1 MEQNTVESVDYLIVG
16 AGSSG
21 CVLASRLS
29 EDPDVTVKVL
39 EAGPADRSLYLLR
52 MPAAA
57 WIIINGR
64 KYNWYYHSEPE
75 PYMDGRRIFYPR
87 GKVLGGSSSINGMVY
102 LRGNPLDYD
111 GWATNQLNNWSFAH
125 CLPYFKKMEKTDG
138 GDEGFRGRE
147 GPMEITMG
155 GDSSPLY
162 RAYVEA
168 AQQAGYPFTSDVN
181 GFQQEGVFF
190 MERTVLGGVRNST
203 ARAYLHP
210 ALSRPNLTS
219 EVNAHTNKV
228 LFEGNKAVGVEY
240 IQNGETKQVRAERE
254 VIISSGVFNSPQ
266 ILLRSGVGNA
276 EHLKALDIPVVN
288 DLPGVGENLQD
299 HLDWPIQ
306 YFCKQ
311 PVSHYSST
319 TMLGQVKTGLQWFL
333 AKKGV
338 GASNLFEAGGYF
350 RSRPGIEFPNI
361 QHHFVA
367 IAMNYDGS
375 MPNKGHGFQ
384 AHISQMRPTSRGF
397 VRLRSTDPFDPPV
410 IQFNHLQT
418 ENDRLEFREGLKLT
432 REIIAQ
438 DALTPYRGRELAP
451 GADVTSDS
459 DMDAFARATGE
470 TEHHPACTNKMG
482 YDEMSVV
489 DRDTKVHGVENLR
502 VVDASIMPNVVT
514 ANLNATCIMLGEK
527 AADLIAGREP
537 LEPDYIPFYRAEN
550 WETAQR

>member
-1 MEQNTVESVDYLIVG
+1 MTVETVDYLIIG

-21 CVLASRLS
+21 CVLANRLS
-29 EDPDVTVKVL
+29 EDPDVSVKVL
-39 EAGPADRSLYLLR
+39 EAGPVDRSLYLLR

-57 WIIINGR
+57 WLIMNGK

-125 CLPYFKKMEKTDG
+125 CLPYFRKMEKTDR
-138 GDEGFRGRE
+138 GDEGFRGRD
-147 GPMEITMG
+147 GPMEISIG
-155 GDSSPLY
+155 GDTSPLY

-168 AQQAGYPFTSDVN
+168 AQQAGYPFTNDVN
-181 GFQQEGVFF
+181 GYQQEGVFF

-210 ALSRPNLTS
+210 ALSRPNLTV
-219 EVNAHTNKV
+219 ETNAHTNRI
-228 LFEGNKAVGVEY
+228 LFEGKRAVGVEF
-240 IQNGETKQVRAERE
+240 IRNGHATQIRAERE

-266 ILLRSGVGNA
+266 ILLRSGIGNA
-276 EHLKALDIPVVN
+276 EHLKALGIPVVH

-299 HLDWPIQ
+299 HLEWQIQ
-306 YFCKQ
+306 YQCMQ
-311 PVSHYSST
+311 PVSVYSST
-319 TMLGQVKTGLQWFL
+319 TPLGQLKAGMQWLL
-333 AKKGV
+333 AKRGV
-338 GASNLFEAGGYF
+338 AASNLFESGGYF

-367 IAMNYDGS
+367 VAMNSDGS
-375 MPNKGHGFQ
+375 MPHKGHGFQ
-384 AHISQMRPTSRGF
+384 VHMSQMRPTSRGF
-397 VRLRSTDPFDPPV
+397 VRLRSTDPFEPPL

-418 ENDRLEFREGLKLT
+418 ENDRQEFREGLDLS
-432 REIIAQ
+432 REIVAQ
-438 DALTPYRGRELAP
+438 EALNPFRGRELSP
-451 GADVTSDS
+451 GASVTSVD
-459 DMDAFARATGE
+459 DIDAFARARGE
-470 TEHHPACTNKMG
+470 TEHHPACTCKMG
-482 YDEMSVV
+482 YDDLSVV
-489 DRDTKVHGVENLR
+489 DRDTKVHGCENLR

-537 LEPDYIPFYRAEN
+537 LEPDYRPFYRAEN

>member
-1 MEQNTVESVDYLIVG
+1 MTETVDYLIVG

-29 EDPDVTVKVL
+29 ENSDASVKVL
-39 EAGPADRSLYLLR
+39 EAGPVDRSLYLLK
-52 MPAAA
+52 MPASA
-57 WIIINGR
+57 WQIINGR
-64 KYNWYYHSEPE
+64 KFNWYYHSEPE
-75 PYMDGRRIFYPR
+75 PHMNGRRIFYPR

-125 CLPYFKKMEKTDG
+125 CLPYFKKMEKTDL
-138 GDEGFRGRE
+138 GDDDFRGRD
-147 GPMEITMG
+147 GPMEISIATG
-155 GDSSPLY
+155 SSPLY
-162 RAYVEA
+162 AAYIEA
-168 AQQAGYPFTSDVN
+168 AQQAGYPRTDDVN

-210 ALSRPNLTS
+210 ALSRPNLTV
-219 EVNAHTNKV
+219 ETDCTTNRV
-228 LFEGNKAVGVEY
+228 LFEGTRAVGVEL
-240 IQNGETKQVRAERE
+240 IQNGQTRTIYADRE
-254 VIISSGVFNSPQ
+254 VILSCGVFNSPQ
-266 ILLRSGVGNA
+266 VLLRSGIGNA
-276 EHLKALDIPVVN
+276 EHLREMGIPVVQ

-306 YFCKQ
+306 YECTQ
-311 PVSHYSST
+311 PVSLYSAT
-319 TMLGQVKTGLQWFL
+319 TPLGQLKVGMEWFTSKTGI
-333 AKKGV
+333 A
-338 GASNLFEAGGYF
+338 ASNLFEAGGYF

-367 IAMNYDGS
+367 VAMNYDGT
-375 MPNKGHGFQ
+375 MPKKAHGFQ

-397 VRLRSTDPFDPPV
+397 VKLRSTDPFDPPR

-418 ENDRLEFREGLKLT
+418 ENDLQEFREALVLT

-438 DALTPYRGRELAP
+438 EALAPYRGAELAP
-451 GADVTSDS
+451 GIDITSNADV
-459 DMDAFARATGE
+459 DAFARATGE

-482 YDEMSVV
+482 YDDMAVV

-550 WETAQR
+550 WQTAQR

>member
-1 MEQNTVESVDYLIVG
+1 MAESVDYLIIG

-21 CVLASRLS
+21 CVLANRLS
-29 EDPDVTVKVL
+29 ENPDATVKVI
-39 EAGPADRSLYLLR
+39 EAGPVDKSLYLLK

-57 WIIINGR
+57 WQIINGR
-64 KYNWYYHSEPE
+64 KFNWYYHSEPE

-125 CLPYFKKMEKTDG
+125 CLPYFKKMEKTDR
-138 GDEGFRGRE
+138 GDDAFRGRE
-147 GPMEITMG
+147 GPMEITVG

-162 RAYVEA
+162 AAYIEA
-168 AQQAGYPFTSDVN
+168 AQQAGYPFTQDVN
-181 GFQQEGVFF
+181 GYQQEGVFY

-210 ALSRPNLTS
+210 ALTRPNLTV
-219 EVNAHTNKV
+219 ETDAHTNKV
-228 LFEGNKAVGVEY
+228 IFEGNRAVGVEI
-240 IQNGETKQVRAERE
+240 IQNGQARTIYANRE
-254 VIISSGVFNSPQ
+254 VIVSCGVFNSPQ
-266 ILLRSGVGNA
+266 VLLRSGIGNA
-276 EHLKALDIPVVN
+276 DHLKQLGIPVVQG
-288 DLPGVGENLQD
+288 LPGVGENLQD

-306 YFCKQ
+306 FECTK
-311 PVSHYSST
+311 PVSLYSAT
-319 TMLGQVKTGLQWFL
+319 TPLGQVKVGLEWFASKTGI
-333 AKKGV
+333 A
-338 GASNLFEAGGYF
+338 ASNLFEAGGYF
-350 RSRPGIEFPNI
+350 RSRPGVEFPNI

-367 IAMNYDGS
+367 VAMNYDGS
-375 MPNKGHGFQ
+375 MPKKAHGFQ

-397 VRLRSTDPFDPPV
+397 VRLRSADPFDAPV

-418 ENDRLEFREGLKLT
+418 ENDRQEFREALVLT
-432 REIIAQ
+432 REIIHQEGLA
-438 DALTPYRGRELAP
+438 PYRGPELSP
-451 GADVTSDS
+451 GANVTSQS
-459 DMDAFARATGE
+459 DVDAFARATGE

-489 DRDTKVHGVENLR
+489 DRDTKVHGIENLR

-527 AADLIAGREP
+527 AADLIAGNEP
-537 LEPDYIPFYRAEN
+537 LEADYTPFYRAED

>member
-1 MEQNTVESVDYLIVG
+1 MTETVDYLIVG

-29 EDPDVTVKVL
+29 ENSDASVKVL
-39 EAGPADRSLYLLR
+39 EAGPVDRSLYLLK

-57 WIIINGR
+57 WQIINGR
-64 KYNWYYHSEPE
+64 KFNWYYHSEPE
-75 PYMDGRRIFYPR
+75 PHMNGRRIFYPR

-125 CLPYFKKMEKTDG
+125 CLPYFKKMEKTDL
-138 GDEGFRGRE
+138 GDDDFRGRD
-147 GPMEITMG
+147 GPMEISIATG
-155 GDSSPLY
+155 SSPLY
-162 RAYVEA
+162 AAYIEA
-168 AQQAGYPFTSDVN
+168 AQQAGYPRTDDVN

-210 ALSRPNLTS
+210 ALSRPNLTV
-219 EVNAHTNKV
+219 ETDCTTNRV
-228 LFEGNKAVGVEY
+228 LFEGTRAVGVEL
-240 IQNGETKQVRAERE
+240 IQNGQTRTIYADRE
-254 VIISSGVFNSPQ
+254 VILSCGVFNSPQ
-266 ILLRSGVGNA
+266 VLLRSGIGNA
-276 EHLKALDIPVVN
+276 EHLREMGIPVVQ

-306 YFCKQ
+306 YECTQ
-311 PVSHYSST
+311 PVSLYSAT
-319 TMLGQVKTGLQWFL
+319 TPLGQLKVGMEWFTSKTGI
-333 AKKGV
+333 A
-338 GASNLFEAGGYF
+338 ASNLFEAGGYF

-367 IAMNYDGS
+367 VAMNYDGT
-375 MPNKGHGFQ
+375 MPKKAHGFQ

-397 VRLRSTDPFDPPV
+397 VKLRSTDPFDPPR

-418 ENDRLEFREGLKLT
+418 ENDLQEFREALVLT

-438 DALTPYRGRELAP
+438 EALAPYRGAELAP
-451 GADVTSDS
+451 GIDITSNADV
-459 DMDAFARATGE
+459 DAFARATGE

-482 YDEMSVV
+482 YDDMAVV

-550 WETAQR
+550 WQTAQR

>member
-1 MEQNTVESVDYLIVG
+1 MTETVDYLIVG

-29 EDPDVTVKVL
+29 ENSDASVKVL
-39 EAGPADRSLYLLR
+39 EAGPVDRSLYLLK
-52 MPAAA
+52 MPASA
-57 WIIINGR
+57 WQIINGR
-64 KYNWYYHSEPE
+64 KFNWYYHSEPE
-75 PYMDGRRIFYPR
+75 PHMNGRRIFYPR

-125 CLPYFKKMEKTDG
+125 CLPYFKKMEKTDL
-138 GDEGFRGRE
+138 GDDDFRGRD
-147 GPMEITMG
+147 GPMEISIATG
-155 GDSSPLY
+155 SSPLY
-162 RAYVEA
+162 AAYIEA
-168 AQQAGYPFTSDVN
+168 AQQAGYPRTEDVN

-210 ALSRPNLTS
+210 ALSRPNLTV
-219 EVNAHTNKV
+219 ETDCTTNRV
-228 LFEGNKAVGVEY
+228 LFEGTRAVGVEL
-240 IQNGETKQVRAERE
+240 IQNGQTRTIYADRE
-254 VIISSGVFNSPQ
+254 VILSCGVFNSPQ
-266 ILLRSGVGNA
+266 VLLRSGIGNA
-276 EHLKALDIPVVN
+276 EHLREMGIPVVQ

-306 YFCKQ
+306 YECTQ
-311 PVSHYSST
+311 PVSLYSAT
-319 TMLGQVKTGLQWFL
+319 TPLGQLKVGMEWFTSKTGI
-333 AKKGV
+333 A
-338 GASNLFEAGGYF
+338 ASNLFEAGGYF

-367 IAMNYDGS
+367 VAMNYDGT
-375 MPNKGHGFQ
+375 MPKKAHGFQ

-397 VRLRSTDPFDPPV
+397 VKLRSTDPFDPPR

-418 ENDRLEFREGLKLT
+418 ENDLQEFREALVLT

-438 DALTPYRGRELAP
+438 EALAPYRGAELAP
-451 GADVTSDS
+451 GIDITSNADV
-459 DMDAFARATGE
+459 DAFARATGE

-482 YDEMSVV
+482 YDDMAVV

-550 WETAQR
+550 WQTAQR